1 MNPFKQLFMLYHA
14 VHAINPSHA
23 AATNLRFFQ
32 SILNQCQQLVVYNPI
47 HDEPI
52 ATSLYASYEYAA
64 YFCLLQKNYIR
75 YCNCTTGLILNRS
88 NGETKSLLPDF
99 SLRHSFNQLFC

>member
-64 YFCLLQKNYIR
+64 YFCLLQNNYIR
-75 YCNCTTGLILNRS
+75 
-88 NGETKSLLPDF
+88 
-99 SLRHSFNQLFC
+99 